1 MLELFFFY
9 KYKLINYLDLYI
21 LYIFELVMEFY
32 DYCEK
37 IIIWVICLI
46 NVKFGF
52 VWLFSVYWSDWFV
65 M

>member
-9 KYKLINYLDLYI
+9 KYKLINYLELYI

-37 IIIWVICLI
+37 III
-46 NVKFGF
+46 
-52 VWLFSVYWSDWFV
+52 
-65 M
+65 